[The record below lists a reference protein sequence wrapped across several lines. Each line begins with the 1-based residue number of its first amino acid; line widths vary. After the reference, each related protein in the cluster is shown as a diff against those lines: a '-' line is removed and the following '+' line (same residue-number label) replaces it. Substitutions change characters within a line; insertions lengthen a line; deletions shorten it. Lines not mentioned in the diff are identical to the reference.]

1 MTACLSEQLIEASR
15 RVGDTPR
22 QASTDA
28 GQRLLLDAIAC
39 AAAATRAPGIE
50 GIIAYARER
59 GPAGESGGS
68 GGSDGLAGGS
78 LLFHAGRVALP
89 EAAMVNAAMVHAWDL
104 DDVLADGCM
113 PVHVTSVIVPT
124 VLACGEAAGSTGRDA
139 LAAMAAGIEVIGR
152 LAAVARGRSRGPG
165 LLPTTIFGG
174 FGAAV
179 AAGRLLGLSD
189 EQTVHAL
196 GIQYARCSGNRQ
208 ALLDHT
214 LTKRLQPGFAASS
227 AIESALLARRGIT
240 GPRAALEGKAGFF
253 AVYMN
258 GDVPSG
264 EELAG
269 DLGPPFI
276 ERVAM
281 KRYPSCGACHHVQLA
296 AERLREQHDW
306 RADRIDRIELINCDP
321 AGIVTGPFV
330 PGDHPSVSAQ
340 FSAEWAVAHTLLRG
354 PATLPNYTD
363 AAVAAD
369 TDVIALANAIV
380 NRPAP
385 DDLTLPEPGAQ
396 GVIVHTTDG
405 RRLVEMQAKSR
416 TFPPG
421 GMSRDETVEK
431 LHACA
436 AFGLADQ
443 APRAQRLPTILDR
456 LEQLDDLQPL
466 LDAVAF
472 PELRHA

>member
-1 MTACLSEQLIEASR
+1 MTARLSEQLIEASR
-15 RVGDTPR
+15 RVGDAPQ

-39 AAAATRAPGIE
+39 AAAARRAPGIE

-59 GPAGESGGS
+59 GPTAER
-68 GGSDGLAGGS
+68 GGS
-78 LLFHAGRVALP
+78 LLFHDGRVALP

-104 DDVLADGCM
+104 DDVLSDGCM

-124 VLACGEAAGSTGRDA
+124 VLACGEAAGATGRDV

-152 LAAVARGRSRGPG
+152 LASAGRGRSRGPG
-165 LLPTTIFGG
+165 FLPTTIFGG
-174 FGAAV
+174 FGAVV
-179 AAGRLLGLSD
+179 AASRLLRLSD

-196 GIQYARCSGNRQ
+196 GIQYAQAAGNRQ

-227 AIESALLARRGIT
+227 AIESAMLARRGIT

-258 GDVPSG
+258 GDVPGG

-281 KRYPSCGACHHVQLA
+281 KRYPSCGACQHVQMA
-296 AERLREQHDW
+296 AERLVAQHDL
-306 RADRIDRIELINCDP
+306 RADRIERVELINCDP

-330 PGDHPSVSAQ
+330 PGEHASVSAQ

-354 PATLPNYTD
+354 PATLDHYTD
-363 AAVAAD
+363 DAVAGDREVTDFANTITRGPLPAGVEPPEAD
-369 TDVIALANAIV
+369 
-380 NRPAP
+380 
-385 DDLTLPEPGAQ
+385 AQ
-396 GVIVHTTDG
+396 GVAVHTTDG

-421 GMSRDETVEK
+421 G
-431 LHACA
+431 L
-436 AFGLADQ
+436 
-443 APRAQRLPTILDR
+443 PR
-456 LEQLDDLQPL
+456 EEL
-466 LDAVAF
+466 LDKVGQCFRFAGRGEACRDAVIRSVESF
-472 PELRHA
+472 PAADSLSPLIRALQESQDVAVEL